1 MSKTVYDHIK
11 QNNRKTLFL
20 VAMFPVSLLAT
31 FFLVLYALLYLN
43 ATSPIE
49 QANTLSTTIYY
60 TKHFA
65 WIVISTALLWMGI
78 SWLFGD
84 KMMLG
89 FAGAVE
95 IKPTTSEYKKIFNLV
110 ENTALAAGLPRPKV
124 YLIDD
129 DSLNAFATGRDPK
142 TASVALTTGII
153 NKLEP
158 LELQGVIAHEMAHIG
173 NRDIRLNMMLISG
186 VGIFGFL
193 AEFLFR
199 AGSVTSGGENKSPL
213 PLVFF
218 ASGITFFIF
227 NLLIAPLLQ
236 MAVSRTREY
245 AADATAGFITR
256 HPEALASALN
266 KISKDARVEVLDS
279 SKKMA
284 IACIYTPL
292 DAEATSLFSTHPA
305 IEDRIKR
312 LQQMAGK
319 GF

>member
-1 MSKTVYDHIK
+1 MRKTVYDHIHT
-11 QNNRKTLFL
+11 NNRKTLFL

-31 FFLVLYALLYLN
+31 FFVVLYTLLYLSAQN
-43 ATSPIE
+43 PTE
-49 QANTLSTTIYY
+49 QAFVLDTTLYY
-60 TKHFA
+60 LKHFA
-65 WIVISTALLWMGI
+65 WIVILCGLGWMGI

-89 FAGAVE
+89 FASA
-95 IKPTTSEYKKIFNLV
+95 SELEKKGKNKNIYNLV
-110 ENTALAAGLPRPKV
+110 ENTALAAGLPCPKI
-124 YLIDD
+124 YIIDD

-193 AEFLFR
+193 AEILFR
-199 AGSVTSGGENKSPL
+199 AGSATSGGENKNPL
-213 PLVFF
+213 PIVLF

-245 AADATAGFITR
+245 AADATAAHITR

-266 KISKDARVEVLDS
+266 KITQDARVEALDS
-279 SKKMA
+279 SKRMA
-284 IACIYTPL
+284 IACIHTPL
-292 DAEATSLFSTHPA
+292 SAEATSLFATHPP
-305 IEDRIKR
+305 INDRIYR
-312 LQQMAGK
+312 LKQMAGISI
-319 GF
+319 

>member
-1 MSKTVYDHIK
+1 MRKTVYDHIRA
-11 QNNRKTLFL
+11 NNRRTLFL

-31 FFLVLYALLYLN
+31 FFVVLYTLLYMSAQN
-43 ATSPIE
+43 PTE
-49 QANTLSTTIYY
+49 QAFVLDTTLYY
-60 TKHFA
+60 LKHFA
-65 WIVISTALLWMGI
+65 WIVILCGLGWMGI

-89 FAGAVE
+89 FAGA
-95 IKPTTSEYKKIFNLV
+95 SELEKKGKNKNIYNLV
-110 ENTALAAGLPRPKV
+110 ENTALAAGLPCPKI
-124 YLIDD
+124 YIIED

-186 VGIFGFL
+186 VSIFGFL
-193 AEFLFR
+193 AEILFR
-199 AGSVTSGGENKSPL
+199 AGSATSGGENKNPL
-213 PLVFF
+213 PIVLF
-218 ASGITFFIF
+218 ACGITFFIF

-245 AADATAGFITR
+245 AADATAAHITR

-266 KISKDARVEVLDS
+266 KITQDARVEALDS
-279 SKKMA
+279 SKRMA
-284 IACIYTPL
+284 IACIHTPL
-292 DAEATSLFSTHPA
+292 STEATSLFATHPP
-305 IEDRIKR
+305 INDRIYR
-312 LQQMAGK
+312 LKQMAGISI
-319 GF
+319 